1 MNEIMDKLEEINLR
15 LIKLAAKVEALSA
28 NGGEA

>member
-15 LIKLAAKVEALSA
+15 ITKLAAKIEALI
-28 NGGEA
+28 NGGE